1 MKKRNFIKLIAS
13 TFVSF
18 FFINISSLYAK
29 IEKKIINKSLTE
41 QQKKIMFKEGT
52 EKPFTSS
59 LINETRDG
67 FYHCANC
74 GAKLFSSKAKFDSGT
89 GWPSFSEALPG
100 AFKTKIDYSF
110 GMKRVE
116 YHCATCGAHHGHV
129 FLDGPSATGKRFC
142 SNGLCLIFI
151 PEN

>member
-41 QQKKIMFKEGT
+41 QQKKIMFNEST
-52 EKPFTSS
+52 EKPFTSG
-59 LINETRDG
+59 LINETREG

-74 GAKLFSSKAKFDSGT
+74 NAKLFSSNSKFDSGT

-100 AFKTKIDYSF
+100 AFLTKVDYSF
-110 GMKRVE
+110 GMKRTE
-116 YHCATCGAHHGHV
+116 YHCANCGAHH
-129 FLDGPSATGKRFC
+129 LS
-142 SNGLCLIFI
+142 LIHI
-151 PEN
+151 

>member
-18 FFINISSLYAK
+18 FFVNISSLYAK

-41 QQKKIMFKEGT
+41 QQKKIMFNEST
-52 EKPFTSS
+52 EKPFTSG
-59 LINETRDG
+59 LINETREG

-74 GAKLFSSKAKFDSGT
+74 NAKLFSSNSKFDSGT

-100 AFKTKIDYSF
+100 AFLTKVDYSF
-110 GMKRVE
+110 GMKRTE
-116 YHCATCGAHHGHV
+116 YHCAKCVAHHG
-129 FLDGPSATGKRFC
+129 LS
-142 SNGLCLIFI
+142 LIQK
-151 PEN
+151 

>member
-41 QQKKIMFKEGT
+41 QQKKIMFKEST
-52 EKPFTSS
+52 EKPFTSG
-59 LINETRDG
+59 LINETREG

-74 GAKLFSSKAKFDSGT
+74 NAKLFSSNSKFDSGT

-100 AFKTKIDYSF
+100 AFVTKVDY
-110 GMKRVE
+110 
-116 YHCATCGAHHGHV
+116 
-129 FLDGPSATGKRFC
+129 
-142 SNGLCLIFI
+142 
-151 PEN
+151 